1 MHYKHN
7 ATGTAAYVWCR
18 SVGAGDANYFCRVGT
33 GGGAT
38 TGGDAYGSWGV
49 APGFAA

>member
-18 SVGAGDANYFCRVGT
+18 SVISGNGYSFCLVHTDGSAGTNNAGY
-33 GGGAT
+33 
-38 TGGDAYGSWGV
+38 SWAL
-49 APGFAA
+49 AP

>member
-18 SVGAGDANYFCRVGT
+18 SVYAGDAYYFCLVYTDGS
-33 GGGAT
+33 
-38 TGGDAYGSWGV
+38 AYYYSASSSWGV
-49 APGFAA
+49 GAGFAA